1 MAGRGDDKDKTQFGG
16 RLDQPR
22 PGQAPQ
28 ADSPFG
34 QPAPGGFPT
43 RGNAPFPAGPGGD
56 DRTVIGN
63 PGAAGGQPGQYPSGQ
78 YQPGQFPP
86 GQHQGGQYQPGQ
98 PQPGGTYQP
107 GGFGGYNQQ
116 PGHSPGQY
124 PAPPSGAGIGQPYGQ
139 SSGGTWVGAPGSAPG
154 SAPSG
159 QSYPNQTPAYQ
170 PPYPSPGQSQP
181 SGQGQFGGPA
191 PGQSASPFDQ
201 AQQIGRA
208 AGQGDEGFFPQFHRP
223 EAAPRQTAPRIP
235 LHEAL
240 RVRDLGAASSSNPLL
255 AAASTLLILLGRL
268 RTGLVELQVAPLM
281 EHVTREIERF
291 EHNARSAG
299 VDPHEVLVAKYAL
312 SGTADDIVQNLP
324 GGNRGDWQQYSMVA
338 RFFHKRDSGVGFFQE
353 VEKALQAPAQRY
365 NLLELMLVCLSLG
378 FEGQFRTAPNGAVQ
392 LARYRGAIYESL
404 RRVKPRPDEDIS
416 PIWQPVEQGRRR
428 FMAIPVPAIMG
439 IGAVAVLA
447 IFATLSTL
455 INRDGSAVAAEM
467 RELHRGA
474 PTIQL
479 DRAAAAEIFVAPETT
494 QLQRIR
500 DAFAAEIASGQV
512 QVEQKGD
519 YIAIRVGNLQLFDT
533 GKVEVKPGFADL
545 AARISEVLNAETGP
559 ILIEGHTDN
568 VPMSGRGQYKDNY
581 QLSQARADSVKGV
594 LDPLLTDAAR
604 VESAGRGEDDPVGDN
619 ATDDGR
625 SQNRRVEILLA
636 RDGTYD
642 QPQAT
647 AAQAPAETQTDAPA
661 PAGTDDARE
670 ATQ

>member
-1 MAGRGDDKDKTQFGG
+1 MAGRGDDKDKTQIGG
-16 RLDQPR
+16 RIDQNR
-22 PGQAPQ
+22 RGQPPQ
-28 ADSPFG
+28 SDNPFG
-34 QPAPGGFPT
+34 QAAPGGFPT
-43 RGNAPFPAGPGGD
+43 RGNSPFPGGPGAD

-63 PGAAGGQPGQYPSGQ
+63 PGAVGQPGQ
-78 YQPGQFPP
+78 YQPGQ
-86 GQHQGGQYQPGQ
+86 YQPGQ
-98 PQPGGTYQP
+98 SQQGGTYPP
-107 GGFGGYNQQ
+107 GGFGGHNQQ
-116 PGHSPGQY
+116 PGQF
-124 PAPPSGAGIGQPYGQ
+124 PAPPSGAVIGQSYGQ

-154 SAPSG
+154 GP
-159 QSYPNQTPAYQ
+159 SYPSQSPGYQ
-170 PPYPSPGQSQP
+170 PPYSPPGQAQP
-181 SGQGQFGGPA
+181 PAQAQFGGPA
-191 PGQSASPFDQ
+191 PGQSASPFEQ
-201 AQQIGRA
+201 ASQIGRA
-208 AGQGDEGFFPQFHRP
+208 AGQGDDGFFPQFHRP
-223 EAAPRQTAPRIP
+223 DNAPRQTAPRIP

-255 AAASTLLILLGRL
+255 AAAAPLLILLGRL

-378 FEGQFRTAPNGAVQ
+378 FEGQFRTMPNGAVQ
-392 LARYRGAIYESL
+392 LARYRNAIYESL

-416 PIWQPVEQGRRR
+416 PVWGPVEQGRRR

-479 DRAAAAEIFVAPETT
+479 NRAPAAEIFVAPETT

-533 GKVEVKPGFADL
+533 GKVEVKPGFTDL
-545 AARISEVLNAETGP
+545 ATRIAEVLDSEAGP

-568 VPMSGRGQYKDNY
+568 VPMSGLGQYKDNY
-581 QLSQARADSVKGV
+581 QLSQARADSVQGV
-594 LDPLLTDAAR
+594 LDPLLSDASR

-619 ATDDGR
+619 ATEEGR
-625 SQNRRVEILLA
+625 SENRRVEILLA

-642 QPQAT
+642 QPQAA
-647 AAQAPAETQTDAPA
+647 AAQPPAEAQTDAPPA
-661 PAGTDDARE
+661 AGTDDTTETA
-670 ATQ
+670 Q

>member
-1 MAGRGDDKDKTQFGG
+1 MAGRGDDNDKTQFGG
-16 RLDQPR
+16 RLDQNR
-22 PGQAPQ
+22 PGQPPQ
-28 ADSPFG
+28 SGNPFG
-34 QPAPGGFPT
+34 QPAPGGVPS
-43 RGNAPFPAGPGGD
+43 RGSSPFPSGPGGD

-63 PGAAGGQPGQYPSGQ
+63 PGAAPGGGAYQPSQYPPGH

-86 GQHQGGQYQPGQ
+86 SQQGFPPPPG
-98 PQPGGTYQP
+98 
-107 GGFGGYNQQ
+107 
-116 PGHSPGQY
+116 PGQY

-139 SSGGTWVGAPGSAPG
+139 NAGGTWVGAPGSQPGGAPYPG
-154 SAPSG
+154 QPSG
-159 QSYPNQTPAYQ
+159 YP
-170 PPYPSPGQSQP
+170 PPYPPPGQP
-181 SGQGQFGGPA
+181 PHAPQGHFGGPP
-191 PGQSASPFDQ
+191 PGQSASPFEQ
-201 AQQIGRA
+201 SSQIGRA

-324 GGNRGDWQQYSMVA
+324 GADRGSWQQYSMVA

-378 FEGQFRTAPNGAVQ
+378 FEGQFRTMPNGAVQ
-392 LARYRGAIYESL
+392 LARYRNAIYESL

-416 PIWQPVEQGRRR
+416 PLWQPIEQGRRR

-467 RELHRGA
+467 RALHKGA

-479 DRAAAAEIFVAPETT
+479 DRSPAAEVFVAPETT

-500 DAFAAEIASGQV
+500 DAFAAEIADGRV
-512 QVEQKGD
+512 EVEQKGD

-533 GKVEVKPGFADL
+533 AAVEVKPGFADL
-545 AARISEVLNAETGP
+545 ANRIAEVLNAEAGP

-594 LDPLLTDAAR
+594 LDPLLADAAR
-604 VESAGRGEDDPVGDN
+604 VESTGRGEDDPVGDN
-619 ATDDGR
+619 ATEEGR
-625 SQNRRVEILLA
+625 SANRRVEILLA
-636 RDGTYD
+636 RDGTFE
-642 QPQAT
+642 
-647 AAQAPAETQTDAPA
+647 APAAGTAPA
-661 PAGTDDARE
+661 PAEAAAAPAADAEPAATGTEQAAEPDAATE
-670 ATQ
+670 AQQ